1 MKRNMCSLIV
11 AALLISLVLPASATT
26 PAGSNDPFA
35 GTWNLNTQKS
45 RYARGA
51 CPKRMVIVM
60 ETAGEGI
67 RYRSETTYANG
78 NTARAEYTAD
88 FSGKEAI
95 VVGSAGLL
103 LPVSLKRL
111 DAYTVVAKYTRG
123 LQVVATSKRVV
134 SRDGRLMSTTTISPD
149 KYGKKV
155 TSVGVY
161 EKADEV
167 GELNNSKRKGDRDRP
182 EEH

>member
-1 MKRNMCSLIV
+1 MKRNTCSLIV
-11 AALLISLVLPASATT
+11 AALLISLLLPASAAT

-78 NTARAEYTAD
+78 NTARSEYTAD

-95 VVGSAGLL
+95 VVGAAGLL

-111 DAYTVVAKYTRG
+111 DAYTVVAKYSRG
-123 LQVVATSKRVV
+123 LQVVATSSRVV
-134 SRDGRLMSTTTISPD
+134 SRDGRVMTITTTSLDPS
-149 KYGKKV
+149 GKSV
-155 TSVGVY
+155 TSTGVY
-161 EKADEV
+161 ERTDD
-167 GELNNSKRKGDRDRP
+167 GKRAAR
-182 EEH
+182 

>member
-1 MKRNMCSLIV
+1 MKRNMCSSIV

-26 PAGSNDPFA
+26 PAGRNDPFA

-45 RYARGA
+45 RYPPGA

-78 NTARAEYTAD
+78 NTARSEYTAD
-88 FSGKEAI
+88 FSGREAI

-111 DAYTVVAKYTRG
+111 DAYTVVAKYSRG
-123 LQVVATSKRVV
+123 LQVVATSRRVV
-134 SRDGRLMSTTTISPD
+134 SRDGRVMTITTTSLNPS
-149 KYGKKV
+149 GKNV
-155 TSVGVY
+155 TSTGVY
-161 EKADEV
+161 E
-167 GELNNSKRKGDRDRP
+167 RT
-182 EEH
+182 EEGGRAAR